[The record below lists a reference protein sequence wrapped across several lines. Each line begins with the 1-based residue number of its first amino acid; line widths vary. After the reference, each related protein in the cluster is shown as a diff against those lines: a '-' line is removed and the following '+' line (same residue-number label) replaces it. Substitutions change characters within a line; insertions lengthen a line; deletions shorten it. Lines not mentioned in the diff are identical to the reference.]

1 MHESATKIDR
11 HAASADIAALSVL
24 LPCSIPVN
32 VTTYLSVSESESE
45 SERERSEQHWEVG
58 GSGRSFSRPF

>member
-1 MHESATKIDR
+1 MHESAIKIDR

-32 VTTYLSVSESESE
+32 VTTSLSVSERE
-45 SERERSEQHWEVG
+45 SERAV
-58 GSGRSFSRPF
+58 